1 MAHTTNELQEFITS
15 EIEATERLDPA
26 KRPAARAYLL
36 GVQDAFEFLTTGR
49 TSLGLADRDVS
60 DENAWNVRQDPNK
73 PARLPRGVTNME
85 PANPTV
91 EGENKAGTPDV
102 NQGNDHTGRKA
113 IDHLKHAVQ
122 EHFTP
127 GSGDPAERPL
137 GLAGE
142 EERVRRKR

>member
-15 EIEATERLDPA
+15 EIEATERLETA

-113 IDHLKHAVQ
+113 VDRLKDAIKTQ
-122 EHFTP
+122 FSDTP
-127 GSGDPAERPL
+127 G
-137 GLAGE
+137 E
-142 EERVRRKR
+142 EPVRKR